1 MIAVGDNNGLILG
14 KIALMR
20 NINNNKSN
28 NNNINRDNNNNNIWG
43 LEWYS
48 KGEIQ

>member
-14 KIALMR
+14 KVALMR

-28 NNNINRDNNNNNIWG
+28 NNNINRDNNNNIWE
-43 LEWYS
+43 LEEYS